1 MAGAQLKHLE
11 KIQAHLRDP
20 ASTRLSRD
28 EKDALLALALYGQSK
43 QDYRPF
49 DYSHFVALIA
59 KGGYRDFEWSVADVQ
74 RGLQKLGLEPN
85 KKGDD
90 D

>member
-1 MAGAQLKHLE
+1 MALKHLE

-74 RGLQKLGLEPN
+74 RGLQKLGREPN